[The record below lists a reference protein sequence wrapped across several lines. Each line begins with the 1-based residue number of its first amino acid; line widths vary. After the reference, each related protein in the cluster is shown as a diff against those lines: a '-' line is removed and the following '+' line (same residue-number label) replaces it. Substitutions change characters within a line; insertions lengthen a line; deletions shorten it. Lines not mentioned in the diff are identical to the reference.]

1 MKTIMAVMGLVC
13 MTMSSIH
20 AQGCASAP
28 LGLVGWWKGDGTSV
42 DVVSSNNGVL
52 VNVGFTNGVVGQA
65 FSFDPEN
72 LPYGTYSGVE
82 IADQPAYTLTNS
94 LTIEGWVRPRGDG
107 YLIFFRGDHRP
118 GLDPYALSMQGN
130 STVDFAI
137 TDANGN
143 SAIVGTSLV
152 YNQWTHLA
160 ATLDGGSGTMSL
172 YTNGQLAAQTVT
184 TIRPFGALEAD
195 QSPGVGIGNVNDGGN
210 NFPFLGD
217 IDEISLYSHALTPT
231 KIQAIYNAGSA
242 GKCTLVVTTN
252 NCVTPP
258 AGIVGWWPA
267 EGNANDIIG
276 GDNGTLEG
284 GATFAPGEVGLGF
297 RFDGT
302 NGYVQIPDSAALKPA
317 NVTVEAWIWLDPNVS
332 PSSNEQII
340 FKQNSWSYY
349 FEGYTILKAHID
361 NGNGTFTDHFQ
372 SVVSANGNQIA
383 INSITAVQRGVWYH
397 VATTYDG
404 NQLTLYVNGVAEA
417 SAIAGFP
424 LDYGTEPVFIGT
436 TGVPGVYI
444 NMFAGIIDEAS
455 IYNRALASNEI
466 AAIYNAG
473 SAGKCT
479 TASLAVPVISSLS
492 PSSGANGTVVT
503 ISGNN
508 FSPTPAANI
517 VYFGAVQAV
526 VSSASPTNLV
536 VTVPVGAT
544 FAPVNV
550 TVNGL
555 TAYSSQFFGP
565 TFTGDGS
572 SISTTSFSPSLR
584 CPVPAARNPWSLPI
598 STATA
603 SRTSRWSTVTTT
615 SFPFTGT
622 SAPTARC
629 WRRLVRAAPGFVRRQ
644 RRHRQF
650 LPPPG
655 G

>member
-1 MKTIMAVMGLVC
+1 MKADHGKTKSRPRRRCGPGNNQARTGKITCKPAAREYNHEKDLAGRGEQ
-13 MTMSSIH
+13 TKWEIPDENDY
-20 AQGCASAP
+20 G
-28 LGLVGWWKGDGTSV
+28 GNGVGVHDDEFDSCSRLCIGTAWIGRV
-42 DVVSSNNGVL
+42 VEGRRHVGDVVSSDNGVL

-258 AGIVGWWPA
+258 SGLISWWPG

-276 GDNGTLEG
+276 TNNGTLAG
-284 GATFAPGEVGLGF
+284 SGVTFANGEVGQGF
-297 RFDGT
+297 RLDGT
-302 NGYVQIPDSAALKPA
+302 NGYVQIPDSPTLKPA
-317 NVTVEAWIWLDPNVS
+317 NVTIEAWVWLDPSVS
-332 PSSNEQII
+332 PGTEVIV
-340 FKQNSWSYY
+340 FKKNSWSYL
-349 FEGYTILKAHID
+349 FEGYNLAKEHID
-361 NGNGTFTDHFQ
+361 NGDGTFSDHF
-372 SVVSANGNQIA
+372 SLVIANSGNQVVTR
-383 INSITAVQRGVWYH
+383 STTLVQRGVWYH
-397 VATTYDG
+397 VAGTYDG
-404 NQLTLYVNGVAEA
+404 N
-417 SAIAGFP
+417 
-424 LDYGTEPVFIGT
+424 
-436 TGVPGVYI
+436 
-444 NMFAGIIDEAS
+444 
-455 IYNRALASNEI
+455 RA
-466 AAIYNAG
+466 
-473 SAGKCT
+473 
-479 TASLAVPVISSLS
+479 
-492 PSSGANGTVVT
+492 T
-503 ISGNN
+503 IW
-508 FSPTPAANI
+508 
-517 VYFGAVQAV
+517 
-526 VSSASPTNLV
+526 
-536 VTVPVGAT
+536 
-544 FAPVNV
+544 
-550 TVNGL
+550 VNGL
-555 TAYSSQFFGP
+555 RRLQTLQVFHWTMARVRCLSAQP
-565 TFTGDGS
+565 AKPPPMTTF
-572 SISTTSFSPSLR
+572 LR
-584 CPVPAARNPWSLPI
+584 ALLTNRPFIQYAELN
-598 STATA
+598 
-603 SRTSRWSTVTTT
+603 TTT
-615 SFPFTGT
+615 
-622 SAPTARC
+622 
-629 WRRLVRAAPGFVRRQ
+629 
-644 RRHRQF
+644 
-650 LPPPG
+650 
-655 G
+655 